1 MSFGHCDMSNQGMWG
16 RLCFLHELLYS
27 YNHIKARPR
36 KKVVL
41 RIYKGLMWG
50 WAVGI
55 ILILLMFWNM
65 SLNNYTQYLAQP
77 WEKPFCYYSLLK
89 CFKLIVKVNIMLN
102 LLFVFPLALKTV
114 LTVQLKKNMPLES
127 CQQIK
132 ESSADTTSGATDS
145 FGLWYN
151 A

>member
-1 MSFGHCDMSNQGMWG
+1 M
-16 RLCFLHELLYS
+16 RKAFLLLLF
-27 YNHIKARPR
+27 IK
-36 KKVVL
+36 
-41 RIYKGLMWG
+41 M
-50 WAVGI
+50 
-55 ILILLMFWNM
+55 
-65 SLNNYTQYLAQP
+65 
-77 WEKPFCYYSLLK
+77 
-89 CFKLIVKVNIMLN
+89 FKLIVKVNIMLN

-132 ESSADTTSGATDS
+132 ESSADTTSGAIDS